1 MLKSIHMDL
10 LQKTLDCRADL
21 FDPPHQSAFRLFNG
35 FTEGLPGLAV
45 DLYASTLLIHNLA
58 DPPSSL
64 DQTVQ
69 SVCDFYLSH
78 LPWLQAVV
86 LKTRH
91 STSREDKC
99 GRLLFGTTPA
109 DRVCEQGIWYSLGLL
124 QQQDAGLYLDTR
136 HLRKWLI
143 DHLQGK
149 TLLNTFAYTGSLGI
163 AALAGG
169 ASHVVQL
176 DRSRIFLDFA
186 KTSCTLNGF
195 PVEKSEYLVGDFY
208 PLVSRLKRT
217 GELFDCVVLDPPFF
231 STGSRGDVNLEQDSP
246 RLINKLRP
254 LVRDSGWLVAIN
266 NALYVS
272 GQSYLSSLE
281 ALCSDGYLSL
291 EKLIPVPDDFTGY
304 PGACQSVLPV
314 DPAPFNH
321 PTKIALLRVKRK
333 QP

>member
-1 MLKSIHMDL
+1 MQTV
-10 LQKTLDCRADL
+10 LQPALDCRAEL
-21 FDPPHQSAFRLFNG
+21 FEPSHQSAFRLFNG
-35 FTEGLPGLAV
+35 FTEGLPALAV

-64 DQTVQ
+64 DLAVKDAL
-69 SVCDFYLSH
+69 DFYLSH

-91 STSREDKC
+91 AASRADKC
-99 GRLLFGTTPA
+99 GQLLFGTSPA
-109 DRVCEQGIWYSLGLL
+109 DRVCEQGVWYALSLLH
-124 QQQDAGLYLDTR
+124 QQDAGLYLDTR
-136 HLRKWLI
+136 LLRKWLI
-143 DHLQGK
+143 DNLSGK
-149 TLLNTFAYTGSLGI
+149 TSLNTFAYTGSLGV

-169 ASHVVQL
+169 ASRIVQL
-176 DRSRIFLDFA
+176 DRSRAFLDLS

-195 PVEKSEYLVGDFY
+195 PIEKSEYLVGDFY
-208 PLVSRLKRT
+208 PLVSRLKRS
-217 GELFDCVVLDPPFF
+217 GELFDCVILDPPFF
-231 STGSRGDVNLEQDSP
+231 STGPRGDVNLEQDSP

-254 LVRDSGWLVAIN
+254 LIRDGGWLVAIN

-281 ALCSDGYLSL
+281 ALCSDGYLSI
-291 EKLIPVPDDFTGY
+291 EDLIPVPDDFTGY
-304 PGACQSVLPV
+304 PATRKSTPPV

-321 PTKIALLRVKRK
+321 PTKIAVLRVKRK